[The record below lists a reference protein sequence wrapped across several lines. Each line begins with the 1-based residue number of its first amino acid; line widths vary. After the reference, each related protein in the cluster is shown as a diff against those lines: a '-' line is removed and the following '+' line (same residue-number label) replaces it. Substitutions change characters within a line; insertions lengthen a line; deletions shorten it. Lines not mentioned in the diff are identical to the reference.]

1 MSFHH
6 RTLDY
11 LAAEPV
17 RVAAL
22 LRPPMI
28 GLIMMIV
35 DVGDVH
41 NWLPTVYDSALV
53 GYFIASLVWLFVVLH
68 GPVPEWAG
76 WASTLVDVIA
86 VVTLCL
92 ASGGATAWLLP
103 VFFLLPISIAF
114 QERPWLTAVLGVL
127 TAVAYLAVWI
137 VYSKRD
143 DTVGMPNIVYMHFA
157 FLLWLACATTAL
169 CLVLARRRARVS
181 ALLEARRRLV
191 AEAMRADERNSR
203 ELAETLH
210 DGPLQEL
217 LAARMALD
225 ELSERVSDP
234 TLDKVRE
241 TLAGTATQLRS
252 TLRTLHPAVL
262 SELGLTAALAE
273 LLRQYRDR
281 GGIVVEGELDDVGKP
296 PAQDLLYRAARELL
310 GNAARHAGATTVR
323 VRLERSDDWITLTV
337 TDDGV
342 GFNPSI
348 VDRRIAEGHI
358 GLASLITRVEAM
370 GGTMTIKGAYGG
382 GTQTTVTTPA
392 TAD

>member
-1 MSFHH
+1 MPSLSNF
-6 RTLDY
+6 
-11 LAAEPV
+11 AAQNLQRLIANGTYAV
-17 RVAAL
+17 GKAL
-22 LRPPMI
+22 P
-28 GLIMMIV
+28 G
-35 DVGDVH
+35 
-41 NWLPTVYDSALV
+41 
-53 GYFIASLVWLFVVLH
+53 
-68 GPVPEWAG
+68 
-76 WASTLVDVIA
+76 
-86 VVTLCL
+86 
-92 ASGGATAWLLP
+92 
-103 VFFLLPISIAF
+103 
-114 QERPWLTAVLGVL
+114 Q
-127 TAVAYLAVWI
+127 
-137 VYSKRD
+137 
-143 DTVGMPNIVYMHFA
+143 
-157 FLLWLACATTAL
+157 
-169 CLVLARRRARVS
+169 
-181 ALLEARRRLV
+181 
-191 AEAMRADERNSR
+191 R